1 MMDLS
6 WVVFQHQM
14 FTICTFLR
22 EVPILLLGN
31 VLVRIAPFD
40 PFLDSRVAN
49 KLGTAKQE
57 DGNATKNF
65 KIWRTETGELINAF
79 VQKNI
84 NSLNFQYTY
93 DEKYCARAVTNE
105 IQFFES
111 DKLNTGES

>member
-1 MMDLS
+1 MDLS
-6 WVVFQHQM
+6 WVVFQLQTFM
-14 FTICTFLR
+14 ICTFLR
-22 EVPILLLGN
+22 EVHTLPPGN
-31 VLVRIAPFD
+31 ALVRIP
-40 PFLDSRVAN
+40 PTSRLCQTALFN
-49 KLGTAKQE
+49 TDTAKQE

-65 KIWRTETGELINAF
+65 KIWRTESGELVHAF

-84 NSLNFQYTY
+84 NPLNFQYTY